1 MSHDPNYFSSITD
14 SLLAEAP
21 TLFGIQSFD
30 TPVLGVDAP
39 VTASQFAAESWLK
52 FQNLNPSLDNYKFIL
67 INAGGHK
74 VETSFIIARA
84 TEFLKQNGGFI
95 IAAANDVGGKSIAG
109 LLDQFGLQYQK
120 LHKRKH
126 QIYYVA
132 DLRGLQT
139 ESIQQALSN
148 GGVRQRS
155 DGLYTMAGV
164 FSADKIDTG
173 TEILRDYLSEIS
185 LNGQGADFGCGIG
198 VLADFILK
206 QHKDVR
212 AIDSIELDARAVF
225 CATKNLAGFNNR
237 STVIQADA
245 TNFKPQKQYD
255 FIVTNPPFHKGK
267 LQSVSLGQSIVKQ
280 ALLCLKTSGVLYIVA
295 NVALPYENLLVDLAR
310 TVSIERQSQGF
321 KILKVVK

>member
-1 MSHDPNYFSSITD
+1 MSHDPNYFSSMTD
-14 SLLAEAP
+14 SLLAEALA
-21 TLFGIQSFD
+21 LFDIQSLD
-30 TPVLGVDAP
+30 TPVLCVDAP
-39 VTASQFAAESWLK
+39 VTAARFGAESWLK
-52 FQNLNPSLDNYKFIL
+52 FQNLSPSLDNYKFIL

-74 VETSFIIARA
+74 VETAFIIARTA
-84 TEFLKQNGGFI
+84 QFLKQGGGFI
-95 IAAANDVGGKSIAG
+95 IAAANDVGGKSVAG

-126 QIYYVA
+126 QLYFIA
-132 DLRGLQT
+132 DLTGLKT
-139 ESIQQALSN
+139 ESVENALSN
-148 GGVRQRS
+148 GGIKKRS

-164 FSADKIDTG
+164 FSADKIDMG
-173 TEILRDYLSEIS
+173 TEVLRDYLSEIS
-185 LNGQGADFGCGIG
+185 LAGHGADFGCGIG

-206 QHKDVR
+206 QYKDVR

-225 CATKNLAGFNNR
+225 CATKNLAGFNDR
-237 STVIQADA
+237 SIVIQADA

-267 LQSVSLGQSIVKQ
+267 MQSVSLGQSIIKQ
-280 ALLCLKTSGVLYIVA
+280 ALLCLKTGGTLYIVA

-321 KILKVVK
+321 KILKVIK